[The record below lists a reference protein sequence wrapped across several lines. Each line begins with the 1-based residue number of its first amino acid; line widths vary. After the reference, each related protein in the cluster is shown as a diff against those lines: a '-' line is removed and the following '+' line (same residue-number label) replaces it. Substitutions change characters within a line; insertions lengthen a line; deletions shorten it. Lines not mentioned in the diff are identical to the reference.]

1 MSFSLQVAAGD
12 LVQEGSRLAIVWGTD
27 KLKQD
32 LTLWMCERFG
42 IDRFHPVMGSCF
54 QNYIGGVITSHTRA
68 MVQSEANRILSNYQK
83 VQYMGLRANPTLY
96 SMSELLWSIN
106 AIRVTVSYD
115 SVSVLVAVSNGEQEP
130 TSITINQGT

>member
-1 MSFSLQVAAGD
+1 
-12 LVQEGSRLAIVWGTD
+12 
-27 KLKQD
+27 
-32 LTLWMCERFG
+32 
-42 IDRFHPVMGSCF
+42 
-54 QNYIGGVITSHTRA
+54 
-68 MVQSEANRILSNYQK
+68 MVQSEAQRILSNYQK